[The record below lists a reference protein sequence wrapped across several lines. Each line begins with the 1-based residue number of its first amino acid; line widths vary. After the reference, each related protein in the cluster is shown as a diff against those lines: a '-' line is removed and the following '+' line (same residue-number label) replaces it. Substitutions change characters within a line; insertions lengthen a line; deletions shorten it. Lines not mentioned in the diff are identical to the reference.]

1 MYIGRREL
9 IKTVFAS
16 ACLRTFGAT
25 AFGATTTP
33 VEVYGQRAQR
43 LVAQHRRNVGRLKAP
58 AELVTEDLFAGRGLK
73 LSGPDKGWISEGLGR
88 AGGLMVTGQLSPTAT
103 ANPGDVVWL
112 SYCAST
118 YDAQVKR
125 AAELESQKCMVLA
138 FGPHP
143 ASGVPK
149 FQHWIDSLTPWNADQ
164 NFALLGNVLSL
175 WTLTGEVAAASARR
189 GKTLVFWQSIWMS
202 TLHPEMKGRNE
213 RYRGHTFHTPGEP
226 QMKPVLAGV
235 AAEAYLDA
243 IKKMLNEIQTQELDK
258 IVTVGKEVGRRS
270 ASRPV
275 PISIMSHM
283 MHDELRDEGKLFKD
297 YKGDNDHLP
306 EALGSDGYLVYLGYY
321 DGVSTGMWDA
331 VRKANA
337 KAVWI
342 IVPVPG
348 QTLNYQQYG
357 DVVINQ
363 HYEEGDAAVKMPGYD
378 VQILPPSGVAQLFI
392 YEMMMRAAG
401 GSSRVA

>member
-1 MYIGRREL
+1 MQIDRREL
-9 IKTVFAS
+9 IKTVVAS
-16 ACLRTFGAT
+16 ACLRAFSAT
-25 AFGATTTP
+25 AFGAITSS
-33 VEVYGQRAQR
+33 VDVYVQRAER
-43 LVAQHRRNVGRLKAP
+43 LVAQQRRNVGRLKAP
-58 AELVTEDLFAGRGLK
+58 AELVAEALL
-73 LSGPDKGWISEGLGR
+73 
-88 AGGLMVTGQLSPTAT
+88 AGGTLNLGGGQVGWVREGEGRSGGMMHLGQVSSAKPG
-103 ANPGDVVWL
+103 NPGDIAWL
-112 SYCAST
+112 SYAPDS
-118 YDAQVKR
+118 YDAQLKF
-125 AAELESQKCMVLA
+125 AAELESKKCLVMA
-138 FGPHP
+138 FGPRP
-143 ASGVPK
+143 ASGAPG
-149 FQHWIDSLTPWNADQ
+149 FTHWIDSMTPWNADQ
-164 NFALLGNVLSL
+164 NFTLLGNVLSL

-213 RYRGHTFHTPGEP
+213 RYRGHTFHAPGEP
-226 QMKPVLAGV
+226 QMKPVPAGV

-243 IKKMLNEIQTQELDK
+243 IKKMLSEIQTQELDK

-270 ASRPV
+270 ASGPV

-392 YEMMMRAAG
+392 YEMMMRAV
-401 GSSRVA
+401 GSSS